1 MQQLSCRSAFLNP
14 ERLECI
20 TYCLPAPEPEGGHF
34 GLTMP
39 VLYVFGKVL
48 PAAVDAPYLDIGIV
62 LGPGNELLFA
72 EQHAGR
78 EEVQAIIEAALAE

>member
-1 MQQLSCRSAFLNP
+1 
-14 ERLECI
+14 
-20 TYCLPAPEPEGGHF
+20 
-34 GLTMP
+34 LTCP
-39 VLYVFGKVL
+39 ISTI
-48 PAAVDAPYLDIGIV
+48 DIV